1 MLPADAEHLRILRRE
16 VSRCLASLPM
26 SQDRREEVLLAV
38 SEAGTNSVQHA
49 YDPDEGGVLELTL
62 WTESDVLCVEVGDRG
77 HWREPRPSARRTGE
91 GGLGL
96 VLMRQ
101 LIDCVL
107 IHHDSRGTKVLLHH
121 PMAEPAPDR
130 TSLAPRHRWHR
141 SSVRSPA
148 RAQHHGVETGAPV
161 SSQ

>member
-77 HWREPRPSARRTGE
+77 TGE
-91 GGLGL
+91 SPGPPHV
-96 VLMRQ
+96 VL
-101 LIDCVL
+101 
-107 IHHDSRGTKVLLHH
+107 
-121 PMAEPAPDR
+121 
-130 TSLAPRHRWHR
+130 
-141 SSVRSPA
+141 A
-148 RAQHHGVETGAPV
+148 RAGWVWC
-161 SSQ
+161 